1 MYIKNTLSNSMLDR
15 ALTQFKEGDIL
26 RIYLMMPETKEFLE
40 EKVMSHLE
48 KED

>member
-1 MYIKNTLSNSMLDR
+1 MLEEYF
-15 ALTQFKEGDIL
+15 LLKKVQFKEGDKL